1 MSAPPLT
8 TRLPEWLD
16 QEIREFFK
24 KAGLGVSTGM
34 KQITEEWWIMRN
46 MPSVEIRDGVTGP
59 RAALKDGPDIWQIIM
74 VKEGY
79 GDDLQGL
86 SEHFGDLPM
95 EDIETALAFYRLF
108 PEQIDAK
115 LRENEQ
121 AMHFL
126 MKMYG

>member
-1 MSAPPLT
+1 MSAQPLT

-16 QEIREFFK
+16 QEIRNFFN

-46 MPSVEIRDGVTGP
+46 MPTVEIRDGITGP
-59 RAALKDGPDIWQIIM
+59 RAALKDGPDIWQVIM

-95 EDIETALAFYRLF
+95 EDIETVLAFYRLF

-115 LRENEQ
+115 LRENEH

-126 MKMYG
+126 MKAFG

>member
-16 QEIREFFK
+16 QEIRDYFK
-24 KAGLGVSTGM
+24 DAGIGVSTGM
-34 KQITEEWWIMRN
+34 KQIAEEWWIMRN

-59 RAALKDGPDIWQIIM
+59 RAALKNGPDIWQIIM
-74 VKEGY
+74 VKKGY
-79 GDDLQGL
+79 GDDLKGL

-95 EDIETALAFYRLF
+95 ENIDTAVAFYRLF

-115 LRENEQ
+115 LRENER
-121 AMHFL
+121 AMQFL
-126 MKMYG
+126 MKAFG